1 MRWVFVPIAATFV
14 RSEVGA
20 ARCSFSASVPI
31 PIRATR
37 AIRNCPL
44 SNAPASSHDSGG
56 AVIRPGGIPMAES
69 PGSPRR
75 DFSAGQDGDT
85 SLPLLAQSPLRAVVT
100 LAIPTTAVMFIAATS
115 NVLHTYFVSR
125 LGDESIAAVSL
136 VFPISLIV
144 ITVISGGLGAG
155 VASGVARALGA
166 GRKEEARAVAEHA
179 FALTWV
185 GAIVFTVGFELGAR
199 ALFRAMGGGGEIL
212 RQATLF
218 GRTLFAGIAIPFF
231 VGTLDSIMRGE
242 GNVRIPAV
250 CATLSLVLQ
259 IVLTPLFM
267 FVAGM
272 GLIGAPLATVAGQ
285 FIGALPRARY
295 VFGGSGAVRPRAWP
309 RQLARRHF
317 AEILRVSVPSSL
329 ASTLNHA
336 ALIVLTGT
344 LAHMGGS
351 HLAAYGLGTRL
362 DFLLFSLGYG
372 VALAT
377 LTLVGMATGAGRADL
392 VRQYVLRSVLL
403 VASLVSVPIL
413 LVVYEPGLWLGIF
426 TDDPE
431 IHRIGSLYFRI
442 VGPTYLFAVMSM
454 TLASTFQGLGRATIP
469 LTVMVGRVSL
479 LIGIA
484 IVLTRAL
491 GYGARPVFFL
501 VAAVNV
507 ASCSLLT
514 MLFLR
519 TLSGLQRSGGKAAR
533 RVT

>member
-1 MRWVFVPIAATFV
+1 MSESVASG
-14 RSEVGA
+14 RS
-20 ARCSFSASVPI
+20 P
-31 PIRATR
+31 
-37 AIRNCPL
+37 
-44 SNAPASSHDSGG
+44 SHGG
-56 AVIRPGGIPMAES
+56 DPEENRGTTP
-69 PGSPRR
+69 
-75 DFSAGQDGDT
+75 T
-85 SLPLLAQSPLRAVVT
+85 LLAQNPLRAVVT
-100 LAIPTTAVMFIAATS
+100 LAMPQTMVMLIAATS

-166 GRKEEARAVAEHA
+166 GRKEEARSVAEHA
-179 FALTWV
+179 LAMTWI
-185 GAIVFTVGFELGAR
+185 GAVVFTVGFELGSR
-199 ALFRAMGGGGEIL
+199 SLFRVMGGSGEIL

-218 GRTLFAGIAIPFF
+218 ARTLFAGLAIPFF
-231 VGTLDSIMRGE
+231 VGTVDSIMRAE
-242 GNVRIPAV
+242 GNVRVPAA

-285 FIGALPRARY
+285 FVGAVLRALY
-295 VFGGSGAVRPRAWP
+295 VFGGRGIIRPRLWP
-309 RQLARRHF
+309 HRLARKHF
-317 AEILRVSVPSSL
+317 AEILRISVPSSV
-329 ASTLNHA
+329 AATLNHA

-344 LAHMGGS
+344 FAHMGS
-351 HLAAYGLGTRL
+351 THLAAYGLGTRL

-377 LTLVGMATGAGRADL
+377 LTLVGMATGAGRTDL
-392 VRQYVLRSVLL
+392 VRQYVLRTVFL
-403 VASLVSVPIL
+403 VVSVVAVPTF
-413 LVVYEPGLWLGIF
+413 LVVWKPGLWLGLF

-431 IHRIGSLYFRI
+431 IHRVGAEYFHI
-442 VGPTYLFAVMSM
+442 IGPTYLFAVTSM

-469 LTVMVGRVSL
+469 LVVMVARVSL

-484 IVLTRAL
+484 LVLTRVL
-491 GYGARPVFFL
+491 DYGARPVFFL

-507 ASCSLLT
+507 TSCSLLT
-514 MLFLR
+514 AMFVR
-519 TLSGLQRSGGKAAR
+519 TVR
-533 RVT
+533 RMHQGFAFG